1 MPNASDTEG
10 ILQENLIDAGCDPAL
25 CLRVTKL
32 LTAGHRG
39 EAMELLTRHRRKVLE
54 NCHREQSRID
64 CLDHLL
70 YQLEKQDR

>member
-1 MPNASDTEG
+1 MPNASDAEG

-32 LTAGHRG
+32 LAERRMG
-39 EAMELLTRHRRKVLE
+39 EAVELLTRHRRTVLE

-70 YQLEKQDR
+70 YKLEKQDR